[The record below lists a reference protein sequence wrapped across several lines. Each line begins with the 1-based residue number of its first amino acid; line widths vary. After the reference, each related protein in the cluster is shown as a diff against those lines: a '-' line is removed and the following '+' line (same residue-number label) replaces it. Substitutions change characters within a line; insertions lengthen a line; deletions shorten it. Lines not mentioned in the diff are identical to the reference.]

1 MPPADLAAYVVRLRA
16 PRALSIENHM
26 GRAVQQLGLDLVHR
40 VDPALSEALHAL
52 SQTKPYAVSGLLL
65 PDSTRAVWGR
75 VEPGDRAWV
84 RLVGSR
90 AEVVAAL
97 DRSLERAPAE
107 VEIDHVRWQVE
118 SVSRDGAEH
127 PWAGRATLADLV
139 QHHRTAD
146 PPNKLTLEFATP
158 TGFHSA
164 GLNVP
169 LPQPALVWGSL
180 LRQWNDL
187 SPLPLPDDLTPFVAW
202 QVMLNRYRAET
213 QILRFK
219 QGSQQIGFSG
229 QATFAIASRN
239 EQLERSDPALAERLS
254 VQRDELARA
263 LGLLAEFAFYCGVG
277 IKTTTGMGM
286 VRRMQ

>member
-1 MPPADLAAYVVRLRA
+1 MLPADLAAYGLRLRA
-16 PRALSIENHM
+16 PHALTVENHM
-26 GRAVQQLGLDLVHR
+26 GRAVQQLVLDLVRR
-40 VDPALSEALHAL
+40 VDPSLSEALHAL
-52 SQTKPYAVSGLLL
+52 SQTKPYAASGLLL
-65 PDSTRAVWGR
+65 PESARPVLGKLAV
-75 VEPGDRAWV
+75 GDRAWV
-84 RLVGSR
+84 RVVGLSS
-90 AEVVAAL
+90 EVVAAL

-107 VEIDHVRWQVE
+107 VEIDRVRWQVE
-118 SVSRDGAEH
+118 SVGRDSAEH
-127 PWAGRATLADLV
+127 PWAGRAALTDLI
-139 QHHRTAD
+139 QHHRAAD
-146 PPNKLTLEFATP
+146 PPGKLTLEFATP
-158 TGFHSA
+158 TGFHSG

-187 SPLPLPDDLTPFVAW
+187 CPLPLPDDLTPFIAW

-219 QGSQQIGFSG
+219 QGSQQIGFTG
-229 QATFAIASRN
+229 QATFAIARRN

-254 VQRDELARA
+254 AQGDELARA

-286 VRRMQ
+286 VRAV